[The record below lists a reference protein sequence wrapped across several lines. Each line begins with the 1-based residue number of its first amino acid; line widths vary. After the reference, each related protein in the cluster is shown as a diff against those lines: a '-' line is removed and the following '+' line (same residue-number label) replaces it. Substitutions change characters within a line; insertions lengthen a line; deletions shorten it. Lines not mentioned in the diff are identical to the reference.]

1 MTYLRSSICAA
12 VIGLSFVGGLIAAP
26 RPRPTVAVPPPMEPF
41 AGPPTSRPSWPPVP
55 RETLLQIYQQELGA
69 KFRPDFDDR
78 YLRAQELIEKYFE
91 TAGSAARKA
100 IASELEETGLEPSVI
115 GRLCRVRMYWP
126 QLEGGGVYY
135 VNEKVG
141 VYPTRYFFGIPPK
154 YDRTKSWPLVIKLPT
169 AHAFL
174 GEPPPDAQ
182 QVTDIYTKWV
192 KEELA
197 AHPDA
202 VVMMPLLNLAELWGP
217 SYAGMNL
224 AMMPMQHIANRVN
237 IDPARVYLVGH
248 SMSAHAT
255 WNLALH
261 YPTYFAA
268 INPLA
273 GGASDPWQRVR
284 VINLRNVLPVVWH
297 DADDKVIKVEES
309 RGLVKALRIQKVDVE
324 YEETKGI
331 GHAPTPEI
339 AERMYQKMRARV
351 RTLYPTTVSLQSNR
365 PDTMFNRNDWLQVY
379 QPIDTGKEHK
389 ALWQHGSGTMT
400 YTDRTWRIEGTIK
413 NNRIEITT
421 NNVDSFRIYLNDQMV
436 NFKDPI
442 TVIVDKKARFE
453 GILPQYIQEMMKDQ
467 AFLGRGWRYYT
478 SVLDVNM
485 LIHPPPPTRPS
496 TQPATP
502 TTRAAP
508 ATPPPLKRP

>member
-1 MTYLRSSICAA
+1 MTSLRFNACAALVAFGFVAA
-12 VIGLSFVGGLIAAP
+12 VIAAP
-26 RPRPTVAVPPPMEPF
+26 KPRPTVAIPPPTDPS
-41 AGPPTSRPSWPPVP
+41 ATQATSRPSWPPIP
-55 RETLLQIYQQELGA
+55 RDTLMQIYRTELGD

-91 TAGSAARKA
+91 TAGSAPRKA
-100 IASELEETGLEPSVI
+100 IAGELEETGLPADVI

-135 VNEKVG
+135 VNEKTG
-141 VYPTRYFFGIPPK
+141 VFPTRYFFGVPAK

-182 QVTDIYTKWV
+182 QVTDIYTKWI
-192 KEELA
+192 KEESA

-202 VVMMPLLNLAELWGP
+202 VVVMPLLNLSELWGP
-217 SYAGMNL
+217 SYAGMNG
-224 AMMPMQHIANRVN
+224 AMLPMQHVANRVN

-273 GGASDPWQRVR
+273 GGASDTWQRIR
-284 VINLRNVLPVVWH
+284 IINLRNVLPVAWH
-297 DADDKVIKVEES
+297 DADDKVIKVTET
-309 RGLVKALRIQKVDVE
+309 RGLVTALKTQKVDVE

-331 GHAPTPEI
+331 GHAPTPAI
-339 AERMYQKMRARV
+339 AERLYEKMRARV
-351 RTLYPTTVSLQSNR
+351 RQLYPPVVSLQSNR

-400 YTDRTWRIEGTIK
+400 YTDKTWRIEGAIK
-413 NNRIEITT
+413 GQRIEIT
-421 NNVDSFRIYLNDQMV
+421 NDNVDSFRIYLNDQMV
-436 NFKDPI
+436 NLKDPI
-442 TVIVDKKARFE
+442 TVIVNKRPRLE
-453 GILPQYIQEMMKDQ
+453 GVVRPSIEEMMKDQ

-478 SVLDVNM
+478 AVLDVDM
-485 LIHPPPPTRPS
+485 ILHPPPPTRPS
-496 TQPATP
+496 TKPATV
-502 TTRAAP
+502 P
-508 ATPPPLKRP
+508 ATKTAPKK